1 MADVLT
7 LVGLHPLMQ
16 RTTGRPEI
24 VVGLIDGPVALDHP
38 DLERERLR
46 PLAPAIAPPTERAS
60 AATRHGTFVAG
71 ILIGRRG
78 SAAPALCP
86 GCSVVSRPVF
96 ADGGT
101 PDGEVR
107 STPAELARAID
118 DCLDAGARIL
128 NVSAALTSPVAAGAA
143 ALTNALDRAAR
154 RGALVVV
161 AAGNDGGIGGSLLTG
176 HPWVVP
182 VTACSSE
189 GRPSPYSTLGLGIGR
204 RGLSAPGDRITS
216 LDTAGGT
223 TTLSGTSAAVPFVT
237 GAIAL
242 LWSAAPRATVDAI
255 RHAILSAGTAR
266 RTAVVPPLLNAWAAY
281 LALTGG
287 AA

>member
-1 MADVLT
+1 VADVLS

-16 RTTGRPEI
+16 RTTGRPDV

-38 DLERERLR
+38 DLERDRLR
-46 PLAPAIAPPTERAS
+46 PLAPATAPRERAS
-60 AATRHGTFVAG
+60 VATRHGTFVAG

-118 DCLDAGARIL
+118 DCLDAGARVL
-128 NVSAALTSPVAAGAA
+128 NVSAALTSPVAAGAS

-161 AAGNDGGIGGSLLTG
+161 AAGNDGAVGGSLLTG

-182 VTACSSE
+182 VTACTSE
-189 GRPSPYSTLGLGIGR
+189 GRPAAYSTLGLGIGR

-216 LDTAGGT
+216 LATTGGV

-237 GAIAL
+237 GTMAL
-242 LWSAAPRATVDAI
+242 LWSASPRASVDAI
-255 RHAILSAGTAR
+255 RHAILSAGTTR
-266 RTAVVPPLLNAWAAY
+266 RAAIVPPLLNAWAAH

-287 AA
+287 RA

>member
-1 MADVLT
+1 VADVLT

-16 RTTGRPEI
+16 RTSGRPDV

-46 PLAPAIAPPTERAS
+46 PLAPAAAPPTERATT
-60 AATRHGTFVAG
+60 ATRHGTFVAG

-118 DCLDAGARIL
+118 DCLDAGARVL

-182 VTACSSE
+182 VTACSNE

-255 RHAILSAGTAR
+255 RHAILSAGTGR
-266 RTAVVPPLLNAWAAY
+266 RSAVVPPLLNAWAAY

-287 AA
+287 TA